1 MTRSSIK
8 RILAIGTITGIRSM
22 SGAAAV
28 AARHGGPIGRGVA
41 LLAAGEMAADKTAI
55 VGDRTDPLPLA
66 GRAIMGALLG
76 GWIARE
82 QHDSLLVG
90 AVLGGATAIAATR
103 SRHAFPAQQFEACAV
118 HGAHQQAVP
127 ALEEFARRP
136 VQATA
141 GMRADVEPGPDGVA
155 VAMQDQRFGRAVDR
169 GVDGRKAAIGD
180 RIQPKQRASAF
191 CGRDRCTV

>member
-8 RILAIGTITGIRSM
+8 RILAIGTITGMRSM

-41 LLAAGEMAADKTAI
+41 LLAAGEMAADKTAL

-66 GRAIMGALLG
+66 GRAMMGALLG

-90 AVLGGATAIAATR
+90 AALGAATAIAATHLAYQLR
-103 SRHAFPAQQFEACAV
+103 TRWPNAPAATGLIEDAIV
-118 HGAHQQAVP
+118 IGAAS
-127 ALEEFARRP
+127 LYARPRP
-136 VQATA
+136 V
-141 GMRADVEPGPDGVA
+141 
-155 VAMQDQRFGRAVDR
+155 
-169 GVDGRKAAIGD
+169 
-180 RIQPKQRASAF
+180 S
-191 CGRDRCTV
+191 